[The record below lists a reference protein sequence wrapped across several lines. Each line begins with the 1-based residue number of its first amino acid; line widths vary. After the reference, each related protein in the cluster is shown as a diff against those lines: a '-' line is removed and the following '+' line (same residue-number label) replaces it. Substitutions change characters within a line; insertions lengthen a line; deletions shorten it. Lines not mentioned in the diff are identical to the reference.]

1 LARSLDAMKRAEDA
15 LRRGDFDA
23 ARRAQQEAMGSLQD
37 RSAELSRL
45 ADNSDPDAKADKDKR
60 DILGRLGDGQS
71 GYGDNVKVPDEMERQ
86 RARDIMAEIRQRV
99 ANRQATQQE
108 IEYLHRLENVFEH

>member
-1 LARSLDAMKRAEDA
+1 MKRAEDA

-23 ARRAQQEAMGSLQD
+23 ARRAQQEALGSLQD

-45 ADNSDPDAKADKDKR
+45 ADNSDPDGKADKDKR
-60 DILGRLGDGQS
+60 DILGRLSDGSS

-86 RARDIMAEIRQRV
+86 RARDILNELRRRAGNRLSPAEEQ
-99 ANRQATQQE
+99 
-108 IEYLHRLENVFEH
+108 EYLRRLLDRF

>member
-1 LARSLDAMKRAEDA
+1 MKRAEAA
-15 LRRGDFDA
+15 LRRGDIEG

-45 ADNSDPDAKADKDKR
+45 ADNSDPDAQKDRDKR
-60 DILGRLGDGQS
+60 DILGRLSDGQS

-86 RARDIMAEIRQRV
+86 RARDILNELRRRAGNRLSPAEEQ
-99 ANRQATQQE
+99 
-108 IEYLHRLENVFEH
+108 EYLRRLLDRF